1 MQAISRLGS
10 DTRSNQKP
18 SYGMSFSNL
27 AVRETAVKSGTKSS
41 VKINVRNN
49 TLNSDLNSQIDD
61 KENEYMII
69 KDDQ

>member
-18 SYGMSFSNL
+18 SYGMSLSNL
-27 AVRETAVKSGTKSS
+27 AVRETAVKS

-61 KENEYMII
+61 KENEYMTI
-69 KDDQ
+69 KDNQ